1 VLRVKLCNVIAILQ
15 RLNIDH
21 VELGNRNRRAT
32 MKVGFIGLG
41 AMGCAMASNLV
52 AAGHNVTVWNRSEA
66 ATEKLASLGAKVV
79 RTPDRAAQGDVV
91 HSMLSNDQAVR
102 EVFLENGL
110 LDAMDPGTVHVNHAT
125 ISVVLA
131 RQLAEEHAKRGI
143 EYVAAPVF
151 GRPDVAAAGKLNIL
165 VAGKPAA
172 IDKARPLLE
181 VMAAKLWPMGD
192 MPERANVV
200 KLAGNFMIVTAI
212 ESMAEASVL
221 ARAYGVN
228 AADFIE
234 LMTSTLFASPVYQI
248 YGKAI
253 AEQRFMP
260 PGFTLPLGLKDVMLA
275 QDAGFAERVSMPLA
289 GVLRDSLLEAL
300 ADGAEGMDLSALALV
315 SARRANLDGR
325 NPS

>member
-1 VLRVKLCNVIAILQ
+1 
-15 RLNIDH
+15 
-21 VELGNRNRRAT
+21 

-41 AMGCAMASNLV
+41 AMGSAMASNLI
-52 AAGHNVTVWNRSEA
+52 AAGHTVTVWNRSEA

-79 RTPDRAAQGDVV
+79 RTPDRAAQGDVL
-91 HSMLSNDQAVR
+91 HSMLANDQAVLD
-102 EVFLENGL
+102 VFLAGGL

-125 ISVVLA
+125 ISVALA
-131 RQLAEEHAKRGI
+131 RQLADEHAKRGI
-143 EYVAAPVF
+143 GYVAAPVF

-165 VAGKPAA
+165 VAGQAPA
-172 IDKARPLLE
+172 IEKARPLLE
-181 VMAAKLWPMGD
+181 VLGAKLWPMGD
-192 MPERANVV
+192 LPERANVV

-221 ARAYGVN
+221 ARAYGVS

-248 YGKAI
+248 YGKSI

-260 PGFTLPLGLKDVMLA
+260 PGFALPLGLKDVLLA
-275 QDAGFAERVSMPLA
+275 QEAGHAAQVPMPLA

-300 ADGAEGMDLSALALV
+300 ADGAEGMDLSALAQV
-315 SARRANLDGR
+315 SARRANLDR
-325 NPS
+325 RPKS